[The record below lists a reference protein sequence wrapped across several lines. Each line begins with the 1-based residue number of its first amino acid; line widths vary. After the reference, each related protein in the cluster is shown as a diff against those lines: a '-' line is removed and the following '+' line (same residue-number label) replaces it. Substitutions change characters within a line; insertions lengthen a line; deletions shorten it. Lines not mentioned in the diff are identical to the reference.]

1 MIRIASI
8 REVARIAQV
17 SPATVS
23 RVINGTAKVDEVKRQ
38 RVLDAINETDFHPN
52 ELARALFKKSS
63 KIIGMIV
70 PNIENPF
77 FNELAKVIEKE
88 AYENGYRILLCN
100 SNDNQEKELMNIQ
113 MLNQLKADGVI
124 LVTNSEKTMQEVE
137 KYDFPVVLV
146 DRRFSSDKDMAVVE
160 SDNYK
165 GGKMATEH
173 LIKCGCKNIV
183 CMRASQSIS
192 SAKQRY
198 LGYSDI
204 CKEYGIEEK
213 YVECDYSFESGL
225 RKTKELIKKYP
236 DVDGIIA
243 SNDMVAISVYKILS
257 KKGYRVPEDIQ
268 IIGFDNISFSWLFT
282 PEITTIAQPM
292 REIGKK
298 SVQIIIEHKKGE
310 KIETENVFDVKL
322 IQRQTT
328 KIKG

>member
-1 MIRIASI
+1 MASI
-8 REVARIAQV
+8 REVAKIAQV

-38 RVLDAINETDFHPN
+38 RVLEAIDETGYKPN

-100 SNDNQEKELMNIQ
+100 SNDNEEKELMNIQ

-124 LVTNSEKTMQEVE
+124 IVTNSDRTVQEVE
-137 KYDFPVVLV
+137 QYDFPVVLV
-146 DRRFSSDKDMAVVE
+146 DRNFSSHKEMSVVE

-183 CMRASQSIS
+183 CMRGPQSLS

-198 LGYSDI
+198 LGYNYI
-204 CKEYGIEEK
+204 CKKYGINEQ
-213 YVECDYSFESGL
+213 YIDCDYSFESGL
-225 RKTKELIKKYP
+225 RKTKELIKRYP
-236 DVDGIIA
+236 NVDGIIA
-243 SNDMVAISVYKILS
+243 SNDMVAISVYKILT
-257 KKGYRVPEDIQ
+257 KKGYRVPDDIQ
-268 IIGFDNISFSWLFT
+268 IIGFDNISYSWLFT
-282 PEITTIAQPM
+282 PEITTIAQPIK
-292 REIGKK
+292 EIGKK
-298 SVQIIIEHKKGE
+298 SIQIIIGHKKEE
-310 KIETENVFDVKL
+310 KIEIEKENIFDVKL

-328 KIKG
+328 KMKG

>member
-1 MIRIASI
+1 MASI

-23 RVINGTAKVDEVKRQ
+23 RVINGTAKVNEVKRQ
-38 RVLDAINETDFHPN
+38 RVLNAIDETGFKPN

-63 KIIGMIV
+63 KIIGIMV

-100 SNDNQEKELMNIQ
+100 SDDNEEKELMNIR

-124 LVTNSEKTMQEVE
+124 IVTNSEITIKELE
-137 KYDFPVVLV
+137 KYEFPIVLL
-146 DRRFSSDKDMAVVE
+146 DRKHYSDKEISLVI

-183 CMRASQSIS
+183 CMRAPLSLS
-192 SAKQRY
+192 SSKERY
-198 LGYSDI
+198 LGYKDI
-204 CKEYGIEEK
+204 CKEYGLKEQYI
-213 YVECDYSFESGL
+213 ECDYSYESGL
-225 RKTKELIKKYP
+225 KKTKELIKKYP
-236 DVDGIIA
+236 NVDGIIA
-243 SNDMVAISVYKILS
+243 SNDIVAISVYKILT

-268 IIGFDNISFSWLFT
+268 IIGFDNISFSWLCS
-282 PEITTIAQPM
+282 PEITTIAQPIKK
-292 REIGKK
+292 IGKK
-298 SVQIIIEHKKGE
+298 AAQIIIDKKRGE
-310 KIETENVFDVKL
+310 KIEIENIFDVKL

-328 KIKG
+328 KKKG

>member
-1 MIRIASI
+1 MASI
-8 REVARIAQV
+8 REVAKIANV

-23 RVINGTAKVDEVKRQ
+23 RVINGTAKVDEQKKQ
-38 RVLDAINETDFHPN
+38 RVLEAIDETGFKPN

-77 FNELAKVIEKE
+77 FNELARVIEKE

-100 SNDNQEKELMNIQ
+100 SDDNEEKELMNIQ
-113 MLNQLKADGVI
+113 MLNQLKADGI
-124 LVTNSEKTMQEVE
+124 IIMTNSSKTAQEVE

-146 DRRFSSDKDMAVVE
+146 DRKFSSDKEMAVVE
-160 SDNYK
+160 ADNYK
-165 GGKMATEH
+165 GGRMATEH

-183 CMRASQSIS
+183 CMRGPQSLS
-192 SAKQRY
+192 SAEQRY
-198 LGYSDI
+198 LGYRDI
-204 CKEYGIEEK
+204 CKEYGLNEQYI
-213 YVECDYSFESGL
+213 ECDYSYESGL
-225 RKTKELIKKYP
+225 KKTKELIKKYP

-243 SNDMVAISVYKILS
+243 SNDMVAISVYKVIS

-268 IIGFDNISFSWLFT
+268 IIGFDNISFSWLST
-282 PEITTIAQPM
+282 PEITTIAQPIKKM
-292 REIGKK
+292 GKK
-298 SVQIIIEHKKGE
+298 AAQIIIQHKKGE
-310 KIETENVFDVKL
+310 EIEKENVFDVKL